1 MLWISLVGI
10 YQSVK
15 PLPEGVNYRSAPITI
30 PQDNVKF
37 LTDLTYIDPEGK
49 LIHDQ
54 EIFDTMF
61 SLIDSAEQYILID
74 GFLFN
79 PYLGRM
85 DSCYRKLTEELSKK
99 LIDKKQSDPS
109 IKIDLIMDPI
119 NTWYGGRILDEI
131 DSMKVEGINVHYT
144 DLTKLRDSN
153 FIYSPI
159 WRVFFQWFG
168 NSDKIG
174 ILPNIVS
181 PESKKISLRSYLTFL
196 NLKVNHRKSF
206 ITFSNGKIYS
216 IVTSANPHSASSA
229 FSNVAI
235 LIEGEFGKE
244 LYDVERSMAEFSG
257 FSLDGDNI
265 IEVDTPSV
273 ISDEDD
279 IQIEIITEGQI
290 KKSIISLL
298 KGANPGD
305 SISIAMFH
313 LSNRKVIQTILN
325 TSKRGVSIRLILD
338 PNKDGFGYPQ
348 NGIPNRPAA
357 HEIIKKSNGRIK
369 IRWYHTHGEEFHT
382 KLLINKQ
389 SNGQS
394 VYILGS
400 SNITR
405 KNIGNYNLELDVK
418 ITTTTTNNLT
428 QELTDYFEKIWKNR
442 DGNYYTANYE
452 VFEDKSKFK
461 TIIYR
466 LQEFTGISNF

>member
-15 PLPEGVNYRSAPITI
+15 PLPEGVNYRSAPITV
-30 PQDNVKF
+30 PQNNVKF
-37 LTDLTYIDPEGK
+37 LADLTYIDPEGK

-61 SLIDSAEQYILID
+61 TLIDSAEQYILID

-85 DSCYRKLTEELSKK
+85 DTCYRKLTEELSKK

-109 IKIDLIMDPI
+109 IKIDFIMDPI
-119 NTWYGGRILDEI
+119 NTWYGGRMLDEI
-131 DSMKVEGINVHYT
+131 GAMKGQGINVLYT

-181 PESKKISLRSYLTFL
+181 PESKKISLRSYLAFL

-206 ITFSNGKIYS
+206 ITFTNGKIYS

-235 LIEGEFGKE
+235 LVEGDFGKE
-244 LYDVERSMAEFSG
+244 LYAVERSMAEFSG
-257 FSLDGDNI
+257 FSLGGDNI
-265 IEVDTPSV
+265 IELDTPTP
-273 ISDEDD
+273 IIDDND

-290 KKSIISLL
+290 KKSMISLL
-298 KGANPGD
+298 EDANPGD
-305 SISIAMFH
+305 SISIAMFQ
-313 LSNRKVIQTILN
+313 LSNRKVIQKIID
-325 TSKRGVSIRLILD
+325 TSKKGVSIRMILD

-357 HEIIKKSNGRIK
+357 HEIMKKSNGRIK

-382 KLLINKQ
+382 KLMINKQ

-394 VYILGS
+394 TYILGS

-405 KNIGNYNLELDVK
+405 KNLGNHNLELDVK
-418 ITTTTTNNLT
+418 VTAATTSNLT
-428 QELTDYFEKIWKNR
+428 QELTEYFEKIW
-442 DGNYYTANYE
+442 GNKSGDYYTANYE
-452 VFEDKSKFK
+452 VFENKSKFK
-461 TIIYR
+461 TVIYR